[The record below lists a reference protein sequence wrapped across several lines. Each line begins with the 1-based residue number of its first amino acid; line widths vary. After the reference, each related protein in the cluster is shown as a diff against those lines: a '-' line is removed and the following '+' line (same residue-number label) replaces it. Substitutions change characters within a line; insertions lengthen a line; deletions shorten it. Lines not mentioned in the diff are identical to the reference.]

1 MTESRKPSSQPALSE
16 LMARFLERHGL
27 VPASASQLSGEVVPY
42 EAVPAQPVEP
52 RLAWNE
58 AHAALRCFTPDM
70 ASDGRQ
76 FTADW
81 SALVASYEPAM
92 AIAFCAGNFP
102 QLVRDVHTL
111 LTAKDLS
118 KLCPAT
124 GEPHCGEA
132 VTSWAA
138 QLAQTERGQ
147 DFLLA
152 AGVCRLA
159 RHFDQAEEY
168 LKQVGKQITAE
179 WKPAWLN
186 EQAGLAWHRG
196 QTAVADELWQKQTPS
211 APVLFNRGM
220 AALFLNRAK
229 EARPLLNQAVEQLP
243 EDDGWHHLG
252 RLYLALAEM
261 RD

>member
-1 MTESRKPSSQPALSE
+1 MPVSFAQVLPDLAFVFGTIGSECFPHYRDLPMTQDSNMTGQPSLSD
-16 LMARFLERHGL
+16 LMGRFLARRTTAPCD
-27 VPASASQLSGEVVPY
+27 PAFSTELGADVVPY
-42 EAVPAQPVEP
+42 EAVPAQPVDP
-52 RLAWNE
+52 RLAWSE
-58 AHAALRCFTPDM
+58 AQVSLPYFVSKSAPATQ
-70 ASDGRQ
+70 Q
-76 FTADW
+76 FAADW
-81 SALVASYEPAM
+81 STLVASHEPAA
-92 AIAFCAGNFP
+92 AIAFCCGNFP

-111 LTAKDLS
+111 LSAKDLS
-118 KLCPAT
+118 KLCPVP

-138 QLAQTERGQ
+138 QLAQTKRGQ

-168 LKQVGKQITAE
+168 LKQAGKQITAE

-196 QTAVADELWQKQTPS
+196 QTEVADELWQKQTPS

-220 AALFLNRAK
+220 AALF
-229 EARPLLNQAVEQLP
+229 V
-243 EDDGWHHLG
+243 
-252 RLYLALAEM
+252 
-261 RD
+261 

>member
-1 MTESRKPSSQPALSE
+1 MTESRKAIGQPALSE
-16 LMARFLERHGL
+16 LMARFLERQGSMPS
-27 VPASASQLSGEVVPY
+27 VAVQLGGEVLPY

-58 AHAALRCFTPDM
+58 AHAALRCFTPNM
-70 ASDGRQ
+70 PSVGQQ

-81 SALVASYEPAM
+81 STLVAGHEPAT

-111 LTAKDLS
+111 LSAKDLS
-118 KLCPAT
+118 KLCPVPGRPLSGDGIA
-124 GEPHCGEA
+124 
-132 VTSWAA
+132 SWAA
-138 QLAQTERGQ
+138 QLAQTKQGP
-147 DFLLA
+147 DVVLA

-159 RHFDQAEEY
+159 RHFDRADEFLNQA
-168 LKQVGKQITAE
+168 GKQTTAE
-179 WKPAWLN
+179 WKAAWLN
-186 EQAGLAWHRG
+186 EQAALAWHRG
-196 QTAVADELWQKQTPS
+196 QTEVADELWQKQAPS

-229 EARPLLNQAVEQLP
+229 DARPLLSQAVEQLS